1 MPLMR
6 CLCVQGRLRHVP
18 IPSNIW
24 ATPGHYSVI
33 GLLPDD
39 HTYAKGSLFIIKP
52 GTKAVVFDVDG
63 AAPFLMLMLGVIVHS
78 LPRASHKDCVKN
90 CLALWSV
97 PGAEAAIPVLSTSSM
112 VTVFV
117 VLGSQTWTAGVA

>member
-1 MPLMR
+1 M
-6 CLCVQGRLRHVP
+6 QGRLKHVP
-18 IPSNIW
+18 IPAKIW

-63 AAPFLMLMLGVIVHS
+63 DLHPS
-78 LPRASHKDCVKN
+78 LPQ
-90 CLALWSV
+90 
-97 PGAEAAIPVLSTSSM
+97 P
-112 VTVFV
+112 
-117 VLGSQTWTAGVA
+117 

>member
-1 MPLMR
+1 M
-6 CLCVQGRLRHVP
+6 QGRLRHVP

-63 AAPFLMLMLGVIVHS
+63 KHARWWCRRSAIVI
-78 LPRASHKDCVKN
+78 PIC
-90 CLALWSV
+90 
-97 PGAEAAIPVLSTSSM
+97 
-112 VTVFV
+112 
-117 VLGSQTWTAGVA
+117 